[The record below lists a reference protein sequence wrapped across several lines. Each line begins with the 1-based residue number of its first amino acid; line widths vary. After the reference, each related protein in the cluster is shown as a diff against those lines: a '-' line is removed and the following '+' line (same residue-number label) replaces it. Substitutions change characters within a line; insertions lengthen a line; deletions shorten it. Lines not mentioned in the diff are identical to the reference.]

1 MIFPDSPLVAF
12 ARLYANMSAGL
23 HHPEENF
30 PEIAFSYLFFTSFAM
45 MAMMRDLPSLVRI

>member
-1 MIFPDSPLVAF
+1 MP
-12 ARLYANMSAGL
+12 AGL

-45 MAMMRDLPSLVRI
+45 MAKMRDFAEFSVNLVRFSE